1 MIRSDRGTEFTNQEV
16 IQYLRDK
23 NIRQELTAPYC
34 LEQNGVTEWENCTLV
49 EAARSMLHPR
59 NIPLYF
65 WREAVQTAAYML
77 NRTYT
82 RLQPNSTPYKRWFGE
97 KPSLAHTRIFGCDA
111 FIHIPKAKR
120 KKLDAKCHPGMF
132 LGYSDKSK
140 AYWVWDKI
148 TRRVVITRDIIFHE
162 NTTSDFSTTSIL
174 TCVPLLLQ
182 QIDSTPPN
190 TTAPSA
196 VPVQISGDINDAD
209 SQAPSWTATSL
220 ASTSSPTAN
229 PPAITPPTTRPQRLH
244 KPVNFYGDWAKL
256 ATTMVTEPK
265 TYHEATIGP
274 DQAQWQQA
282 MQDEYNSLLQNQ
294 TWSITNLPQGRNVV
308 DRKWTYKLKF
318 HVDGIVARFKSR
330 LVAKGYSQR
339 PGIDFFET
347 YFPVVCVDSIR
358 IILSIAAVDNLD
370 IRQFDIATAFL
381 NGTL

>member
-1 MIRSDRGTEFTNQEV
+1 
-16 IQYLRDK
+16 
-23 NIRQELTAPYC
+23 
-34 LEQNGVTEWENCTLV
+34 
-49 EAARSMLHPR
+49 
-59 NIPLYF
+59 
-65 WREAVQTAAYML
+65 
-77 NRTYT
+77 
-82 RLQPNSTPYKRWFGE
+82 
-97 KPSLAHTRIFGCDA
+97 
-111 FIHIPKAKR
+111 
-120 KKLDAKCHPGMF
+120 
-132 LGYSDKSK
+132 
-140 AYWVWDKI
+140 
-148 TRRVVITRDIIFHE
+148 
-162 NTTSDFSTTSIL
+162 
-174 TCVPLLLQ
+174 
-182 QIDSTPPN
+182 
-190 TTAPSA
+190 
-196 VPVQISGDINDAD
+196 
-209 SQAPSWTATSL
+209 
-220 ASTSSPTAN
+220 
-229 PPAITPPTTRPQRLH
+229 
-244 KPVNFYGDWAKL
+244 
-256 ATTMVTEPK
+256 MVTEPK